1 MKLGVLCSG
10 GDSPGMNAAIRG
22 AVLRGVDVHGFEM
35 VGFMDGWR
43 GFIEGDVLPLD
54 RRAVRGL
61 SPLGGVVLGTSRVPP
76 FTSRAGT
83 EAEWAEF
90 GARFRAHGLDGLIL
104 IGGNGT
110 QSVGRMLAE
119 RGFPV
124 IGLPKT
130 IDNDL
135 AATDYTFGFDT
146 AVSVAAEAIDRL
158 RTTGE
163 SHRRCMV
170 LEVMGRDA
178 GWIALHAGMAGGAQV
193 TLVPEFPESLDRIAA
208 WVSSVRDRGRSSLVV
223 VAEGF
228 RIAASEADPGRE
240 PGRDPGPDPS
250 SISGD
255 AGGEPRVVVAKGL
268 DEFGRPRLGGVAEV
282 LAPLIEERT
291 GIETRATVLGHV
303 QRGGSPTAFDR
314 VLATRTGIAA
324 ADAALSGGWGTLAAL
339 RGDRIELVPLA
350 EAVDR
355 LKTVPEERYRE
366 VRLNFG

>member
-1 MKLGVLCSG
+1 MRIGVLCSG

-35 VGFMDGWR
+35 IGFVDGWR
-43 GFIEGDVLPLD
+43 GFHAGEAVVLD
-54 RRAVRGL
+54 RPAVRGL
-61 SPLGGVVLGTSRVPP
+61 SPRGGVFLGTSRVPP
-76 FTSRAGT
+76 FPDGGGVESAT
-83 EAEWAEF
+83 EAELA
-90 GARFRAHGLDGLIL
+90 AFRARMAEYGLDGLLL

-110 QSVGRMLAE
+110 QTVAMALHEAGV
-119 RGFPV
+119 PV
-124 IGLPKT
+124 VGLPKT

-135 AATDYTFGFDT
+135 GGTDYTFGFDT

-178 GWIALHAGMAGGAQV
+178 GWIALHAGTAGGAQIM
-193 TLVPEFPESLDRIAA
+193 LLPEFPETLEQVGE
-208 WVSSVRDRGRSSLVV
+208 WVRCVHDRGRSALVV

-228 RIAASEADPGRE
+228 TLAGEPAVARE
-240 PGRDPGPDPS
+240 GRDP
-250 SISGD
+250 
-255 AGGEPRVVVAKGL
+255 L
-268 DEFGRPRLGGVAEV
+268 GRPRLGGIAEV
-282 LAPLIEERT
+282 LAPRIEEIT
-291 GIETRATVLGHV
+291 GIESRATVLGHV

-324 ADAALSGGWGTLAAL
+324 ADAVLAGRWGMLAAL

-350 EAVDR
+350 EAAGT
-355 LKTVPEERYRE
+355 LKTVPRRRYEEM
-366 VRLNFG
+366 RLNFG

>member
-43 GFIEGDVLPLD
+43 GYHEGDWIQLD
-54 RRAVRGL
+54 RLAVRGL
-61 SPLGGVVLGTSRVPP
+61 SPLGGVILGTSRVPP
-76 FTSRAGT
+76 FEGRRGDNLDLT
-83 EAEWAEF
+83 EFRE
-90 GARFRAHGLDGLIL
+90 RFASYGLDGLLL

-110 QSVGRMLAE
+110 QTVAGLLNDH
-119 RGFPV
+119 GIPV

-135 AATDYTFGFDT
+135 AGTDYTFGFDT
-146 AVSVAAEAIDRL
+146 AVSIAAEAIDRL

-193 TLVPEFPESLDRIAA
+193 MLLPEYPETLDQVCE
-208 WVSSVRDRGRSSLVV
+208 WVTSVRDRGRSSLVV

-228 RIAASEADPGRE
+228 RLDGSDQAVTRE
-240 PGRDPGPDPS
+240 
-250 SISGD
+250 
-255 AGGEPRVVVAKGL
+255 GL
-268 DEFGRPRLGGVAEV
+268 DGFGRPRLGGVAEV
-282 LAPLIEERT
+282 LAPLIEQCT

-314 VLATRTGIAA
+314 VLATRTGTAA
-324 ADAALSGGWGTLAAL
+324 ADAALDGAWGTLAGL
-339 RGDRIELVPLA
+339 RGDTIEMVPFA
-350 EAVDR
+350 EVIDR
-355 LKTVPEERYRE
+355 LKSVPEDRYAAA
-366 VRLNFG
+366 RLNFG

>member
-1 MKLGVLCSG
+1 MRIGVLCSG

-22 AVLRGVDVHGFEM
+22 AVLRGVDVHGFDI

-43 GFIEGDVLPLD
+43 GFHDGDSVALD
-54 RRAVRGL
+54 RLAVRGL
-61 SPLGGVVLGTSRVPP
+61 SPRGGVILGTSRVPP
-76 FTSRAGT
+76 FPGGQGTPEAIRAV
-83 EAEWAEF
+83 A
-90 GARFRAHGLDGLIL
+90 ARMVELGLDGLLL

-110 QSVGRMLAE
+110 QTVAHMLSGE
-119 RGFPV
+119 GIPV

-135 AATDYTFGFDT
+135 GGTDYTFGFDT
-146 AVSVAAEAIDRL
+146 AVSIASEAIDRL

-193 TLVPEFPESLDRIAA
+193 TLIPEFPETLEQIGS
-208 WVSSVRDRGRSSLVV
+208 WVLNVRDRGRSSLVV

-228 RIAASEADPGRE
+228 RFAGVDEAVTRE
-240 PGRDPGPDPS
+240 GKDG
-250 SISGD
+250 
-255 AGGEPRVVVAKGL
+255 
-268 DEFGRPRLGGVAEV
+268 FGRPRLGGIAEV
-282 LAPLIEERT
+282 LAPLIQERT

-324 ADAALSGGWGTLAAL
+324 ADAVQRGDWGTLAGL
-339 RGDRIELVPLA
+339 RGDRIEMVPLA
-350 EAVDR
+350 DAVGL
-355 LKTVPEERYRE
+355 LKTVPPERYAE
-366 VRLNFG
+366 ARLNFG

>member
-1 MKLGVLCSG
+1 MRIGVLCSG

-22 AVLRGVDVHGFEM
+22 AVLRGVEVHGFDM

-43 GFIEGDVLPLD
+43 GFHEGDLVPLD
-54 RRAVRGL
+54 RAAVRGI
-61 SPLGGVVLGTSRVPP
+61 SPLGGVILGTSRVQP
-76 FTSRAGT
+76 FLSGRGDAADIQAIRDRV
-83 EAEWAEF
+83 AEYGVDAF
-90 GARFRAHGLDGLIL
+90 LL

-110 QSVGRMLAE
+110 QTVAQLLTDHGIPA
-119 RGFPV
+119 

-135 AATDYTFGFDT
+135 GGTDFTFGFDT
-146 AVSVAAEAIDRL
+146 AVSIASEAIDRL

-170 LEVMGRDA
+170 LEVMGRDV

-193 TLVPEFPESLDRIAA
+193 TLIPEFPESIEQISE
-208 WVSSVRDRGRSSLVV
+208 WVLSVRDRGRSSLVV

-228 RIAASEADPGRE
+228 RLAGEAAQTTRQ
-240 PGRDPGPDPS
+240 
-250 SISGD
+250 
-255 AGGEPRVVVAKGL
+255 GL
-268 DEFGRPRLGGVAEV
+268 DGFGRPRLGGIAEV
-282 LAPLIEERT
+282 LAPLIEQHT

-324 ADAALSGGWGTLAAL
+324 ADAAEAGQWGTMAGL
-339 RGDRIELVPLA
+339 RGDRIEMVPLA
-350 EAVDR
+350 EAVGH
-355 LKTVPEERYRE
+355 LKTVSDARYEEA
-366 VRLNFG
+366 RLNFG

>member
-1 MKLGVLCSG
+1 MRIGVLCSG

-22 AVLRGVDVHGFEM
+22 AVLRGVEVHGFEM

-43 GFIEGDVLPLD
+43 GFHDGDTVPLD
-54 RRAVRGL
+54 RLAVRGI
-61 SPLGGVVLGTSRVPP
+61 SPLGGVMLGTSRVPP
-76 FTSRAGT
+76 FPDGVATPEALAAVRARMT
-83 EAEWAEF
+83 ELGIDAF
-90 GARFRAHGLDGLIL
+90 LL

-110 QSVGRMLAE
+110 QTVAQMLDDAGIPVVG
-119 RGFPV
+119 V
-124 IGLPKT
+124 PKT

-135 AATDYTFGFDT
+135 GGTDYTFGFDT

-178 GWIALHAGMAGGAQV
+178 GWIALHAGMAGGAQ
-193 TLVPEFPESLDRIAA
+193 LILLPEFPESVEQICE
-208 WVSSVRDRGRSSLVV
+208 WVLSVRDRGRSSLVV

-228 RIAASEADPGRE
+228 RPAGEAD
-240 PGRDPGPDPS
+240 
-250 SISGD
+250 
-255 AGGEPRVVVAKGL
+255 VVTRAGL
-268 DEFGRPRLGGVAEV
+268 DGFGRPRLGGVAEV
-282 LAPLIEERT
+282 LAPRIEERT

-324 ADAALSGGWGTLAAL
+324 ADAANDGAWGTMAGLH
-339 RGDRIELVPLA
+339 GDRVELVPLE
-350 EAVDR
+350 EAVGA
-355 LKTVPEERYRE
+355 LKTVPAARYEEA
-366 VRLNFG
+366 RLSFG

>member
-1 MKLGVLCSG
+1 MRIGVLCSG

-22 AVLRGVDVHGFEM
+22 AVLRAVEVHGFEM
-35 VGFMDGWR
+35 IGFMDGWR
-43 GFIEGDVLPLD
+43 GFFAGDSVPLD
-54 RRAVRGL
+54 RRAVRGI
-61 SPLGGVVLGTSRVPP
+61 SPLGGVILGTSRVQP
-76 FTSRAGT
+76 FLAGRGDAGDLQAIRDRA
-83 EAEWAEF
+83 AEY
-90 GARFRAHGLDGLIL
+90 GIDGFLL

-110 QSVGRMLAE
+110 QTVAQLLTAAGIPA
-119 RGFPV
+119 

-135 AATDYTFGFDT
+135 GGTDYTFGFDT
-146 AVSVAAEAIDRL
+146 AVSIAAEAIDRL

-193 TLVPEFPESLDRIAA
+193 MLIPEFPESIERISE
-208 WVSSVRDRGRSSLVV
+208 WVLSVRDRGRSSLVI

-228 RIAASEADPGRE
+228 RLAGSDEQVTRE
-240 PGRDPGPDPS
+240 
-250 SISGD
+250 
-255 AGGEPRVVVAKGL
+255 GL
-268 DEFGRPRLGGVAEV
+268 DGFGRKRLGGVVEL

-291 GIETRATVLGHV
+291 GIETRATVLGHL

-324 ADAALSGGWGTLAAL
+324 ADAARAGQWGTMAGL
-339 RGDRIELVPLA
+339 RGDRVEMVPLA
-350 EAVDR
+350 EAVGR
-355 LKTVPEERYRE
+355 LKTVPADRYEE
-366 VRLNFG
+366 VRLTFG

>member
-1 MKLGVLCSG
+1 MRIGVLCSG

-22 AVLRGVDVHGFEM
+22 AVLRGVAVHGFEM
-35 VGFMDGWR
+35 VGFVDGWR
-43 GFIEGDVLPLD
+43 GFHEGDFVTLD
-54 RRAVRGL
+54 RPAVRGL
-61 SPLGGVVLGTSRVPP
+61 SPLGGVMLGTSRVPP
-76 FTSRAGT
+76 FPKDSDEVAGLNGVR
-83 EAEWAEF
+83 ERMGEY
-90 GARFRAHGLDGLIL
+90 GLDGFVL

-110 QSVGRMLAE
+110 QTVAKLLSDGGIPA
-119 RGFPV
+119 

-135 AATDYTFGFDT
+135 SGTDYTFGFDT
-146 AVSVAAEAIDRL
+146 AVSIASEAIDRL

-178 GWIALHAGMAGGAQV
+178 GWIALHAGMAAGAQV
-193 TLVPEFPESLDRIAA
+193 SLIPEFPESLEQIGD
-208 WVSSVRDRGRSSLVV
+208 WVLSVRDRGRSSLVV

-228 RIAASEADPGRE
+228 RL
-240 PGRDPGPDPS
+240 
-250 SISGD
+250 
-255 AGGEPRVVVAKGL
+255 GGEGAVTREGL

-282 LAPLIEERT
+282 LAPLIEQRT

-324 ADAALSGGWGTLAAL
+324 ADAVLAGQWGTMAGL
-339 RGDRIELVPLA
+339 RGDRIEMVPLS
-350 EAVDR
+350 EAVGR
-355 LKTVPEERYRE
+355 LKTVPPERYEE

>member
-1 MKLGVLCSG
+1 
-10 GDSPGMNAAIRG
+10 MNAAIRG

-35 VGFMDGWR
+35 IGFIDGWR
-43 GFIEGDVLPLD
+43 GFQDGEYIQLD
-54 RRAVRGL
+54 RPAVRGL
-61 SPLGGVVLGTSRVPP
+61 SPMGGVILGTSRVAP
-76 FTSRAGT
+76 FENPAT
-83 EAEWAEF
+83 EEGLDAVRDKLAEY
-90 GARFRAHGLDGLIL
+90 GLDGMLL

-110 QSVGRMLAE
+110 QTVSSILRDAGVNI
-119 RGFPV
+119 

-135 AATDYTFGFDT
+135 AGTDYTFGFDT
-146 AVSVAAEAIDRL
+146 AVSIAAEAIDRL

-178 GWIALHAGMAGGAQV
+178 GWIALHAGMAGGAQAM
-193 TLVPEFPESLDRIAA
+193 LLPEYPESLEQICE
-208 WVSSVRDRGRSSLVV
+208 WVSSVRERGRSSLIV

-228 RIAASEADPGRE
+228 KIAGTDSAVTRE
-240 PGRDPGPDPS
+240 
-250 SISGD
+250 
-255 AGGEPRVVVAKGL
+255 GL
-268 DEFGRPRLGGVAEV
+268 DGFGRPRLGGVAEM
-282 LAPLIEERT
+282 LAPLIEDGT

-324 ADAALSGGWGTLAAL
+324 ADAVKHGDWGKMAGL
-339 RGDRIELVPLA
+339 RGDRIEMVQLS
-350 EAVDR
+350 EAVGK
-355 LKTVPEERYRE
+355 LKTVPADRYAE